1 MYSLFLSCS
10 GVKSMSSWKFS
21 SSSDSKWE
29 LRRDDTLVAR
39 VERRDVFIWAATFS
53 PVNCELLRLRVLC
66 ATDRTEPEL
75 LVLTLAFSSTPR
87 EPLPMCARRKRKA
100 NETLITVTVKRF
112 KLSNKNSMTM
122 HSLFSMSLE
131 ISRTEPELSLLIL
144 IMSSKPSKLGR
155 EPPSNSDWLAA
166 PVCHSTFLDINWCIY
181 CG

>member
-1 MYSLFLSCS
+1 
-10 GVKSMSSWKFS
+10 
-21 SSSDSKWE
+21 
-29 LRRDDTLVAR
+29 
-39 VERRDVFIWAATFS
+39 
-53 PVNCELLRLRVLC
+53 
-66 ATDRTEPEL
+66 
-75 LVLTLAFSSTPR
+75 
-87 EPLPMCARRKRKA
+87 MCARRKRKA

-166 PVCHSTFLDINWCIY
+166 PVCHSTFLDIN
-181 CG
+181 